1 MKLPQLVGVLRHE
14 PPGTYLACVEYNPI
28 TYENRWKS
36 MARELRRKSI
46 HLLGLGIPIIYY
58 FIGKPTALVF
68 VGFFVSIALFV
79 ELSKTLFP
87 SFRGLFLRFFSP
99 MLRSHERKGRITGA
113 TYYLIGSFL
122 CILFFSKNLALVC
135 LCFLIL
141 GDLFAAVVGK
151 QWGRTKLL
159 NKKSLEG
166 SVACFVVCALV
177 ALMMKYPPPI
187 IALAGA
193 LTATLVELFPTGID
207 DNITMP
213 LVSGLVMQLI
223 LNGWY

>member
-1 MKLPQLVGVLRHE
+1 
-14 PPGTYLACVEYNPI
+14 
-28 TYENRWKS
+28 

-58 FIGKPTALVF
+58 FIHKPTALVF
-68 VGFFVSIALFV
+68 VGSLVFIALFV
-79 ELSKTLFP
+79 EVSKTLFP
-87 SFRGLFLRFFSP
+87 SFRSLFLRFFSP
-99 MLRSHERKGRITGA
+99 MLRSHERRGKITGA

-122 CILFFSKNLALVC
+122 CILFFSKNIALVC

-177 ALMMKYPPPI
+177 AVALMKYMKYDPI
-187 IALAGA
+187 IALTGA

-213 LVSGLVMQLI
+213 LASGLVMQLI
-223 LNGWY
+223 LNSWY

>member
-1 MKLPQLVGVLRHE
+1 MNRLAHILRVLR
-14 PPGTYLACVEYNPI
+14 TIL
-28 TYENRWKS
+28 YESGWKS
-36 MARELRRKSI
+36 MARELRRKSV

-58 FIGKPTALVF
+58 FIDKPTAVLLVGLL
-68 VGFFVSIALFV
+68 VGIALFI

-87 SFRGLFLRFFSP
+87 SFRGLFMRCFAP
-99 MLRSHERKGRITGA
+99 ILRSHERKGKITGA
-113 TYYLIGSFL
+113 TCYLIGSFL
-122 CILFFSKNLALVC
+122 CILFFSKPLALVC

-151 QWGRTKLL
+151 MWGRTKLL

-166 SVACFVVCALV
+166 SMACFVVCALV
-177 ALMMKYPPPI
+177 ALMKYHPI

-193 LTATLVELFPTGID
+193 LTATLVELVPTGID

-223 LNGWY
+223 LNGWYQ